1 MFLKLQWGPNISAL
15 FPLKSGIPILQ
26 NLSENALNYGPSLDR
41 VASCKKELI
50 LELCIDLHASLHLL
64 FGSLSFHSW

>member
-1 MFLKLQWGPNISAL
+1 
-15 FPLKSGIPILQ
+15 
-26 NLSENALNYGPSLDR
+26 LSENALNYGPSLDR

>member
-1 MFLKLQWGPNISAL
+1 
-15 FPLKSGIPILQ
+15 
-26 NLSENALNYGPSLDR
+26 
-41 VASCKKELI
+41 LI